1 MKKTCK
7 QLIQQLLPVVLV
19 GLFAL
24 ISMISFISIKHLQ
37 GNARVIN
44 YTGIVRGATQRL
56 VKQELNHI
64 QNDDLIQYLDSL
76 LLELSDGDGVNGLI
90 ALPDPSYRG
99 LLYEMRRSWGELKTE
114 IAKVRSNEENNEL
127 YILSEQYFGLADQ
140 TVSAA
145 EVYAERNVT
154 EAVRRLMGLN
164 LVFVILV
171 ILFVIYERRQ
181 KKLSIALLTAENAS
195 REKSEFLSRMSHE
208 IRTPMNGILG
218 MTAIAKMSMGN
229 DEKVEDCLD
238 KIELSSGYL
247 LALLNDIL
255 DMSRIESGKIELCRE
270 RFELGRLLE
279 QVEVMFR
286 LKAEEA
292 GLLFQ
297 VKADRLPASAVIGD
311 GLRIRQVIV
320 NIVSNAIK
328 FTPSGGRVTLEL
340 KEEMEEELVNLEFVV
355 EDTGIGI
362 SDEFLHRLFV
372 PFEQAHAN
380 TAVQYGG
387 TGLGLAISYQ
397 FMKMMGGDIEVASKL
412 NQGTRFTV
420 RLSLPYVCEES
431 AAALDDSHEG
441 MNEQANQQ
449 EYDFAGISVL
459 LAEDNEINSEIVKT
473 LLEFC
478 GARVTQTWDGEEV
491 VKVFAESG
499 PGQFD
504 LILMDIQMPKT
515 DGLAACGKIRAMKR
529 PDAGQIPIVGLS
541 ANAFRQ
547 DRNMALENG
556 MNEYLA
562 KPIDKDR
569 LYEVVQ
575 RYRAAKD
582 K

>member
-127 YILSEQYFGLADQ
+127 YNLSEQYFVLADQ

-154 EAVRRLMGLN
+154 EAVRRLMSLN
-164 LVFVILV
+164 LIFVILV
-171 ILFVIYERRQ
+171 ILFVVYERRQ

-255 DMSRIESGKIELCRE
+255 DMSRIESGKIELCQE
-270 RFELGRLLE
+270 SFELGRLLD

-297 VKADRLPASAVIGD
+297 VKADRLPAPAVIGD

-340 KEEMEEELVNLEFVV
+340 KEEMEEELVKLEFVV

-397 FMKMMGGDIEVASKL
+397 FIKMMGGDIEVASKL

-441 MNEQANQQ
+441 LEEPAKQQ

-491 VKVFAESG
+491 VNVFAESG

>member
-64 QNDDLIQYLDSL
+64 QNDDLIQYLDGL
-76 LLELSDGDGVNGLI
+76 LLELSDGDGDNGLI
-90 ALPDPSYRG
+90 ALPDPSYRE

-127 YILSEQYFGLADQ
+127 YNLSEQYFVLADQ

-154 EAVRRLMGLN
+154 EAVRRLMSLN
-164 LVFVILV
+164 LIFVILV
-171 ILFVIYERRQ
+171 ILFVVYERRQ

-255 DMSRIESGKIELCRE
+255 DMSRIESGKIELCQE
-270 RFELGRLLE
+270 SFELGRLLD

-297 VKADRLPASAVIGD
+297 VKADRLPAPAVIGD

-340 KEEMEEELVNLEFVV
+340 KEEMEEELVKLEFVV

>member
-362 SDEFLHRLFV
+362 SDEFLHRLFA

-397 FMKMMGGDIEVASKL
+397 FIKMMGGDIEVASKL
-412 NQGTRFTV
+412 NQGSRFTV

-431 AAALDDSHEG
+431 AAALDDSHAGLE
-441 MNEQANQQ
+441 EPAKQQ

-515 DGLAACGKIRAMKR
+515 DGLAACGKIRALNR
-529 PDAGQIPIVGLS
+529 PDAGRIPIVGLS

-556 MNEYLA
+556 MDEYLA

-575 RYRAAKD
+575 RYRACKR
-582 K
+582 